1 MKLQLI
7 VQTKVVIPCVNI
19 WKGSEAAKI
28 LFQQVVLQN

>member
-19 WKGSEAAKI
+19 WNGSEAAKI